1 MTPIQQEMI
10 TVKQAVCE
18 VPIAGIQP
26 LTTIDFPGKI
36 TAVFFTKGCPWEC
49 RYCHNPELRKNGS
62 DDSMSSGS
70 IEEFLRKRAGFLD
83 GIVMSG
89 GEPTIHSALPDFLQ
103 WIREFGYVTAIHTNG
118 YFPKMLRRVIKKG
131 LVDYV
136 AMDVKAPPAVYDRVT
151 CAQDSGIAVARSIEL
166 ILSSGVEYEFR
177 TTYHPDILSEQE
189 LMDTI
194 HAVSAVGAKRYYIQ
208 RFRTRGVTDRE
219 LVKSGEIVTIPEAV
233 INEARKLF
241 EVFEVR

>member
-1 MTPIQQEMI
+1 MTPIQQEMNA
-10 TVKQAVCE
+10 VQLAVCE
-18 VPIAGIQP
+18 VPIADIQP

-62 DDSMSSGS
+62 NDSMSSGS
-70 IEEFLRKRAGFLD
+70 IEEFLRRRAGFLD

-89 GEPTIHSALPDFLQ
+89 GEPTIHDALPGFLQ
-103 WIREFGYVTAIHTNG
+103 WVRGFGYITAIHTNG
-118 YFPKMLRRVIKKG
+118 YFPNMLRRVIKKG

-166 ILSSGVEYEFR
+166 ILSSGIEYEFR

-189 LMDTI
+189 LIDTI
-194 HAVSAVGAKRYYIQ
+194 HAVSSVGAKRYFMQ
-208 RFRTRGVTDRE
+208 QFHAKGVADQE
-219 LVKSGEIVTIPEAV
+219 LVQSGGLITIPETV
-233 INEARKLF
+233 LNEAQKLY
-241 EVFEVR
+241 EEFEVR